1 MRFFVL
7 FMPDSTGLRAL
18 DGCEIT
24 PRKTGLDDVL
34 CFLRYMESSMENWS
48 PWTSPAT
55 VHMYLR
61 AVSNVPR

>member
-7 FMPDSTGLRAL
+7 FMSDTTGLRAL

-34 CFLRYMESSMENWS
+34 CFLRDMKSSMENRS
-48 PWTSPAT
+48 S
-55 VHMYLR
+55 
-61 AVSNVPR
+61 